1 MDFQPIDLTT
11 VSYRKRELVMYP
23 VQKQEFDILA
33 SGYSSI
39 HLALFGIFFGTALT
53 SFVTFESVPL
63 GEPTATRFW
72 LAAITFGALS
82 LYCGVMAIKD
92 YRNCRTVLK
101 TIKSETIDVV
111 VTAKS

>member
-53 SFVTFESVPL
+53 SFVTFESVPPRRTN
-63 GEPTATRFW
+63 GHKI
-72 LAAITFGALS
+72 LAR
-82 LYCGVMAIKD
+82 
-92 YRNCRTVLK
+92 RNNIRGFIPLLWGNGYQGLQK
-101 TIKSETIDVV
+101 L
-111 VTAKS
+111 